1 MKMKFLPEGEVGK
14 ETVNPIER
22 PVLEKLTPDLSAHRR
37 KIDVFLADS
46 GVPFVPAEPPVD
58 WDTISIEVQDTV
70 PNNKRLRH
78 DANSDSDHDNGGL
91 QQPFLRNNQMNE
103 GDDSSV
109 SRDSSAGDV
118 SSGEQ
123 QLCEDWRKI
132 GVLDCNASYE
142 IFGFAII

>member
-1 MKMKFLPEGEVGK
+1 
-14 ETVNPIER
+14 
-22 PVLEKLTPDLSAHRR
+22 
-37 KIDVFLADS
+37 
-46 GVPFVPAEPPVD
+46 
-58 WDTISIEVQDTV
+58 
-70 PNNKRLRH
+70 
-78 DANSDSDHDNGGL
+78 
-91 QQPFLRNNQMNE
+91 MNE

>member
-1 MKMKFLPEGEVGK
+1 MKFLPEGEVGK

-78 DANSDSDHDNGGL
+78 DANSGNLSTFQVSLCLCIIILFVYNGPAAEFVG
-91 QQPFLRNNQMNE
+91 R
-103 GDDSSV
+103 
-109 SRDSSAGDV
+109 
-118 SSGEQ
+118 
-123 QLCEDWRKI
+123 I
-132 GVLDCNASYE
+132 GFRSL
-142 IFGFAII
+142 IIYLF